1 MNYDYKERN
10 GKKMKGGF
18 GGERFKPN
26 ELQENE
32 KKKVIRSLCVSEN
45 VYTKMNK

>member
-32 KKKVIRSLCVSEN
+32 KKK
-45 VYTKMNK
+45 